1 MNELTYYPLSSIQN
15 GLAFLFRFYPD
26 LHILNLAL
34 RMDFESEINEETMAQ
49 AVREVGKRV
58 TYLRVRLHMQDEE
71 TMVQYLSD
79 EEPAP
84 CEVVDLSDRTEEE
97 IGRQY
102 AEKIIGM
109 TEQMMK
115 LALPAFLSGLA
126 VQGGTAALARAPT
139 AEGEAEPSAPDA
151 KPDTIPDDEIPW
163 DYLGG

>member
-1 MNELTYYPLSSIQN
+1 MRFNLDKEKHRQAWAALQRLQQEKGWSYSESFSEALVAYMAN
-15 GLAFLFRFYPD
+15 GFRD
-26 LHILNLAL
+26 
-34 RMDFESEINEETMAQ
+34 
-49 AVREVGKRV
+49 
-58 TYLRVRLHMQDEE
+58 
-71 TMVQYLSD
+71 
-79 EEPAP
+79 
-84 CEVVDLSDRTEEE
+84 DRTEEE
-97 IGRQY
+97 IGRHY

-151 KPDTIPDDEIPW
+151 KADIIPDDEIPW

>member
-1 MNELTYYPLSSIQN
+1 MNARIFHVRFNLDKEKHRQAWAALQRLQKEKGWSYSESFSEALVAYMAN
-15 GLAFLFRFYPD
+15 GIRD
-26 LHILNLAL
+26 
-34 RMDFESEINEETMAQ
+34 
-49 AVREVGKRV
+49 
-58 TYLRVRLHMQDEE
+58 
-71 TMVQYLSD
+71 
-79 EEPAP
+79 
-84 CEVVDLSDRTEEE
+84 DRTEEE

>member
-1 MNELTYYPLSSIQN
+1 MNARIFHVRFNLDKEKHRQAWAALQRLQKEKGWSYSESFSEALVAYMAN
-15 GLAFLFRFYPD
+15 GIRD
-26 LHILNLAL
+26 
-34 RMDFESEINEETMAQ
+34 
-49 AVREVGKRV
+49 
-58 TYLRVRLHMQDEE
+58 
-71 TMVQYLSD
+71 
-79 EEPAP
+79 
-84 CEVVDLSDRTEEE
+84 DRTEEE

-151 KPDTIPDDEIPW
+151 KADIIPDDEIPW